1 MKEGLLQL
9 LKLQEVDKELHS
21 LEEVKEKYPI
31 EILER
36 QNLIERSGAKL
47 QEQQDT
53 LEELDKHQRHYEREL
68 RAAQEDLKAHEARF
82 AEVTNNREYDALQ
95 LETEACKTKMSEC
108 ETQILESIDRAN
120 QVREQIEAISEEH
133 EEVRKEQQDYIDQ
146 LQEKLDSLQTEA
158 DGVNERRQSVSQGIE
173 APLLK
178 MYERGNKKSKSAR
191 VAALRKGACGGCF
204 RELPAQQ
211 KSLVRRNDQL
221 HFCESCGAIMV
232 WDEQSS

>member
-9 LKLQEVDKELHS
+9 LKLQEVDRELFS
-21 LEEVKEKYPI
+21 LEEVKEKYPA
-31 EILER
+31 EIQER
-36 QNLIERSGAKL
+36 EGLIERSGVKL
-47 QEQQDT
+47 QEQQNILD
-53 LEELDKHQRHYEREL
+53 ELDKHQRHYEREL
-68 RAAQEDLKAHEARF
+68 RAAQEDLKAHEERF

-120 QVREQIEAISEEH
+120 QVREQIEIISQEH
-133 EEVRKEQQDYIDQ
+133 EEVRQEQQEHIDQ
-146 LQEKLDSLQTEA
+146 LQEKLDSLQTEV
-158 DGVNERRQSVSQGIE
+158 DGVNERRQQVSQGIE
-173 APLLK
+173 ARLLK

-191 VAALRKGACGGCF
+191 VAPLRKGACGGCF

-211 KSLVRRNDQL
+211 KSLVRRNEQI
-221 HFCESCGAIMV
+221 HHCESCGAILV